1 MTQKEKIEKDYI
13 VAFKAKNT
21 IAKSLLSVVK
31 GDIQNI
37 EKNIGQSPLSDA
49 EVNKIL
55 AKVSKNLKETISQS
69 NDEESKA
76 QLLIVESYLP
86 KQMSKEEVTSKVTE
100 LVGSGI
106 TSIGEI
112 MKAFATLPADK
123 KMVSETIKEV
133 VK

>member
-13 VAFKAKNT
+13 VAFKSKDK

-31 GDIQNI
+31 GEIQNT
-37 EKNIGQSPLSDA
+37 EKNVGQSSLSDS

-55 AKVSKNLKETISQS
+55 AKISKNLKETINQS

-76 QLLIVESYLP
+76 QLLIIESYLP
-86 KQMSKEEVTSKVTE
+86 KQMSREEIE
-100 LVGSGI
+100 QLVGGLMI
-106 TSIGEI
+106 TGVKNIGLI
-112 MKAFATLPADK
+112 MKEFANLPADK
-123 KMVSETIKEV
+123 KIVSEVIKEM